1 MTTLSYTT
9 IHSGYKLS
17 PCTFEKRSRTAAEYS
32 TQPCGDVWF
41 KTRHWKT
48 ERIVNEAKALQ
59 LLAERTRIPIPKF
72 IQCGQND
79 DGSMFLEMSRVDGID
94 LSEVGKK
101 CQEPGGMRHNAS
113 GKCNECK
120 NIAKANAEH
129 FIQTILLP
137 ELAKLRSNRTGLDGF
152 VLPPAWMLE
161 YDTRS
166 HWDVKTSSREEFVFI
181 HGDLGPDNLRIDPD
195 TLTVKCVIDWEHSG
209 YFPSGFQ
216 KWSVDD
222 SDYHALYEDHQT
234 ICELAKSIEP

>member
-17 PCTFEKRSRTAAEYS
+17 AYRFQKRSRTSAEY
-32 TQPCGDVWF
+32 TAQPFRDAWF

-48 ERIVNEAKALQ
+48 ERIFNVAKALQ
-59 LLAERTRIPIPKF
+59 LLADRTRIPISKF

-101 CQEPGGMRHNAS
+101 CQEPGGMRHNDS
-113 GKCNECK
+113 GKYSECK
-120 NIAKANAEH
+120 NIAKANA
-129 FIQTILLP
+129 

-166 HWDVKTSSREEFVFI
+166 HWDVKTSSRKEVVFI
-181 HGDLGPDNLRIDPD
+181 DGYLGPDNLR
-195 TLTVKCVIDWEHSG
+195 LTRK
-209 YFPSGFQ
+209 PS
-216 KWSVDD
+216 K
-222 SDYHALYEDHQT
+222 
-234 ICELAKSIEP
+234 